1 MISQIFILVILYFV
15 EALQPSLV
23 NGLNYAQNS
32 LSKRPNALSIINHNS
47 NMISRQKRQVGSTRV
62 QIIKSK
68 LQRGH
73 KKSKSSKDKPDGT
86 QLRFKLAKDSGGK
99 IIQCNDDQQ
108 CQQSL
113 DGAGECIKGRCIM
126 QFCHLDKHCPDNH
139 KCHEQFCIILG
150 KCRMDEDCGPGFDC
164 EDGFCMPDEPDG
176 ECQEDKDCSNEVFF
190 FHLTIIFLEL
200 YTVFVLNY

>member
-1 MISQIFILVILYFV
+1 
-15 EALQPSLV
+15 
-23 NGLNYAQNS
+23 
-32 LSKRPNALSIINHNS
+32 
-47 NMISRQKRQVGSTRV
+47 MISRQKRQVGSSRV
-62 QIIKSK
+62 QLKSK

-86 QLRFKLAKDSGGK
+86 QLRFKLAKDRGGK
-99 IIQCNDDQQ
+99 IIQCDDDQQ

-164 EDGFCMPDEPDG
+164 EDGFCMPAEPDG
-176 ECQEDKDCSNEVFF
+176 ECQDHKDCPNEVFNSSN
-190 FHLTIIFLEL
+190 HSANSLTEYCFCFESINLFPP
-200 YTVFVLNY
+200 F